1 LSGRT
6 KVKMPWGRMALAAV
20 TPHGLWLSNLKR
32 RTAFADA
39 FVHEVVVPR
48 GPDGRPGERL
58 LAPSRSIYPPTMAR
72 DDSRCDFRV
81 VIGERGSTFAAVC
94 LGTVADRGDPYAT
107 SVSVKDKWEF
117 PCSAVV
123 EDEVAGLPA
132 YRYRL
137 SINEKSLTEWKFA
150 REGWLYV
157 VGMLCTRG
165 DDELDMAGRSRR
177 VLDSWR
183 WID

>member
-1 LSGRT
+1 
-6 KVKMPWGRMALAAV
+6 MPWGRMTLAMV
-20 TPHGLWLSNLKR
+20 TPPGLWLSNLKR
-32 RTAFADA
+32 KTGFVDA

-48 GPDGRPGERL
+48 GPDGRPGERV
-58 LAPSRSIYPPTMAR
+58 LATSKAIHPPTVGPDGSRS
-72 DDSRCDFRV
+72 DFMV
-81 VIGERGSTFAAVC
+81 VVGAQGSTFAAVC
-94 LGTVADRGDPYAT
+94 LGTVEDRGDPYST
-107 SVSVKDKWEF
+107 SVVVQDKWEF

-137 SINEKSLTEWKFA
+137 TINEKSLTEWKFA
-150 REGWLYV
+150 REGWLYAA
-157 VGMLCTRG
+157 GLLCTRG

-177 VLDSWR
+177 ILDSWR

>member
-6 KVKMPWGRMALAAV
+6 KLA
-20 TPHGLWLSNLKR
+20 SLKR
-32 RTAFADA
+32 TTEFADA

-58 LAPSRSIYPPTMAR
+58 LATSKSIYPPTMAP
-72 DDSRCDFRV
+72 DDSRNDFRV
-81 VIGERGSTFAAVC
+81 VVGARGSTFAAVC
-94 LGTVADRGDPYAT
+94 LGTVEDRGDPYSA
-107 SVSVKDKWEF
+107 SVAMKDKWEAF

-137 SINEKSLTEWKFA
+137 TINEKSLTERKFA

-157 VGMLCTRG
+157 VGLLCSHG
-165 DDELDMAGRSRR
+165 DDELEMAGRSRR
-177 VLDSWR
+177 ILDSWR
-183 WID
+183 WLD